1 MIEFPSSC
9 ALEKKIMSRNIHVLW
24 VVFNIT
30 CSMGNSRAVMFE
42 LDSSSAVV

>member
-30 CSMGNSRAVMFE
+30 CSVGNSRVMFD
-42 LDSSSAVV
+42 LDSSSTVV